1 MSELESI
8 KKTIDTKSESL
19 IENQNCKYEGCNGS
33 IPNDGYKCDT
43 CGKAPLGGRRP
54 GAGFPEGVKKKKTID
69 KMRVMKSFRER
80 VQQHADHLFN
90 AQYDLAVGEKY
101 LMVRRRIGSG
111 DKVKYKTEVV
121 TDVEVIKEYID
132 NPEVLNKS
140 GDDYYYITTRAPSNQ
155 ALDSL
160 LDRGLGKPTEKIE
173 IEGGFFKADKLII
186 EVTDDRAIEPERD
199 IIEIE
204 SETEV
209 SS

>member
-1 MSELESI
+1 MSELEPI
-8 KKTIDTKSESL
+8 DKTLSSKGEKLKSYSL
-19 IENQNCKYEGCNGS
+19 V
-33 IPNDGYKCDT
+33 
-43 CGKAPLGGRRP
+43 GKSFKGQLGGARP
-54 GAGFPEGVKKKKTID
+54 GAGMKKGTIT
-69 KMRVMKSFRER
+69 KPKQEKLAVMKGFRER
-80 VQQHADHLFN
+80 VQKHADHLFN

-132 NPEVLNKS
+132 NPEILNKS

-204 SETEV
+204 SETEA

>member
-1 MSELESI
+1 MSGLESI
-8 KKTIDTKSESL
+8 DKTINSKREKVKSSSL
-19 IENQNCKYEGCNGS
+19 V
-33 IPNDGYKCDT
+33 
-43 CGKAPLGGRRP
+43 GKSFKGQLGGARP
-54 GAGFPEGVKKKKTID
+54 GAGMPKGTITEPKAR
-69 KMRVMKSFRER
+69 KMAIEKSFRER
-80 VQQHADHLFN
+80 VQLHADHLFN

-132 NPEVLNKS
+132 NPEILNKS
-140 GDDYYYITTRAPSNQ
+140 GDDYYYFTTRAPSNQ

-160 LDRGLGKPTEKIE
+160 LDRGLGKPTTKIE

-186 EVTDDRAIEPERD
+186 EVADDRAIEPERD

-204 SETEV
+204 SETEA